1 MMTTMSKTFIAIIL
15 LATLSACV
23 DNAGSS
29 WDRQAWVDPMSKP
42 NYASMKTLEQP
53 GIY

>member
-29 WDRQAWVDPMSKP
+29 WDRQAWVDPSFKP
-42 NYASMKTLEQP
+42 DYASMKTLEQP